1 MGDHEHMPR
10 RLLYSLTI
18 LTTLAAASCMN
29 GPRAFRQSHALH
41 NTALRARIDEELLLN
56 LVRLRYRDSPL
67 FLQVGSIVSQ
77 FESSRSFG
85 VDGTLPEGA
94 ADTLGLAA
102 GFSWS
107 EQPTY
112 TFTPMQDDEFVRRL
126 LTPIDLDV
134 VVLLQRSGWSVERV
148 LRLTVQNLGGL
159 DNAASASGPTP
170 TQAPAFADFLRL
182 TRLLRRLQEQGRIEF
197 VYEDADSPV
206 SPPLDRAAV
215 LGADIVR
222 AAAAGLRFVPA
233 AGSASQLV
241 LTKRVKNPALRVSPA
256 ATGSDELQELQRL
269 LGLPPGGTRHGLVA
283 GDPTAGPGKTSST
296 GDIGVNTRSL
306 LGALFYLS
314 HGIDV
319 PETHAAAGLVTV
331 ARGADGA
338 PFDWGQMTGDL
349 FRVKTA
355 RQRPP
360 AAAIAVPYRNHWFY
374 VEDTDL
380 DSKSTFA
387 LLLELFNMSSK
398 ASSASMPTLT
408 LPVGR

>member
-1 MGDHEHMPR
+1 MGDHGGMPR
-10 RLLYSLTI
+10 RLLSSLTI
-18 LTTLAAASCMN
+18 LATLAAAGCMS
-29 GPRAFRQSHALH
+29 GPTAFRQSHALH

-77 FESSRSFG
+77 FENSRSLG
-85 VDGTLPEGA
+85 VTGTLPDGA

-102 GFSWS
+102 GFGWS

-134 VVLLQRSGWSVERV
+134 VVLLQRSGWSIERV

-170 TQAPAFADFLRL
+170 VQAPAFADFLQL
-182 TRLLRRLQEQGRIEF
+182 TRALRRLQEQGRIEL

-206 SPPLDRAAV
+206 SPPIERAAV
-215 LGADIVR
+215 QGADIVK
-222 AAAAGLRFVPA
+222 AAASGLRFVPV
-233 AGSASQLV
+233 AGAASQLV
-241 LTKRVKNPALRVSPA
+241 LTKRIKKPALRVSPA
-256 ATGSDELQELQRL
+256 AIGTEELQAVLRR
-269 LGLPPGGTRHGLVA
+269 LGLPADHVRYGLVA
-283 GDPTAGPGKTSST
+283 GDPTAGPGAIAGT
-296 GDIGVNTRSL
+296 GDVGVNTRSL

-319 PETHAAAGLVTV
+319 PEAHAAAGLVTI
-331 ARGADGA
+331 ARDADGK
-338 PFDWGQMTGDL
+338 PFDWAQMTGDL

-355 RQRPP
+355 RTRPTG
-360 AAAIAVPYRNHWFY
+360 AAIAVPYRNHWFY

-387 LLLELFNMSSK
+387 LLLELFNMSAK
-398 ASSASMPTLT
+398 APSSSMPTLT